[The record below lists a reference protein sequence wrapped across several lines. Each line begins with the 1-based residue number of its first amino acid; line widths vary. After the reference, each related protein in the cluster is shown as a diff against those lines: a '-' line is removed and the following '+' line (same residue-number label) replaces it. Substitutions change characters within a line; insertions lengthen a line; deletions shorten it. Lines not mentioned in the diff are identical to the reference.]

1 MSITKKGMA
10 LFTLAGGLVIF
21 GMKLAAYF
29 LSGSVALLS
38 DAMESVVNII
48 ASGIMLYAVCLADSP
63 ADSSHNYGHQK
74 VENISSLIEGF
85 LIIVAAVL
93 ITEKAIDR
101 LFHPIDLLNI
111 NAALFVSLAA
121 TGLNGLLSWMLMRT
135 SRKFGSIAL
144 EGDSK
149 HLLSDVLSSVAVVA
163 GLILAKFTG
172 WAFLDSALAIGVAV
186 LLAKMGID
194 LIKKSSTGLMDQSC
208 PEEEA
213 RIIEILKKHD
223 GLFVDFHDIKTR
235 RSGNKVFGELHLT
248 VKGDKTVE
256 EAHNLTDHL
265 EEDLQSEMPEVSIT
279 IHVETP
285 PRK

>member
-10 LFTLAGGLVIF
+10 IFTLAGGLVIF

-38 DAMESVVNII
+38 DAMESIVNII
-48 ASGIMLYAVCLADSP
+48 ASGVMLYAVYLADSP
-63 ADSSHNYGHQK
+63 ADRTHNYGHQK

-85 LIIVAAVL
+85 LIVVAAVL
-93 ITEKAIDR
+93 ISEKAIGR
-101 LFHPIDLLNI
+101 LLHPI
-111 NAALFVSLAA
+111 ALFNVNTALIVSLAA
-121 TGLNGLLSWMLMRT
+121 TGLNGLLSWMLIKT
-135 SRKFGSIAL
+135 AHKFGSIAL

-149 HLLSDVLSSVAVVA
+149 HLLSDVLSSIAVVV
-163 GLILAKFTG
+163 GLMVAKFTG
-172 WAFLDSALAIGVAV
+172 WAFLDSALAIGVA
-186 LLAKMGID
+186 LLLVKMGIE
-194 LIKKSSTGLMDQSC
+194 LIKKSSTELMDQAC

-235 RSGNKVFGELHLT
+235 RSGNKVFAELHLT
-248 VKGDKTVE
+248 VKGEKTVE

-265 EEDLQSEMPEVSIT
+265 EEDLQKELPEVSMT

-285 PRK
+285 QKK